1 MSVKTHFHEAPI
13 SSCVWLRMGGN
24 QRNTQSSADPKIVVL
39 SSPSGHL
46 GSSRPRV
53 VFASLPS
60 THSPGSNPRV
70 LKRRTNSE
78 ASRAVRSEP
87 TSDVVDL
94 IPTAVNNQTCKY
106 RVVLH
111 AANGTGRTTPGGHAR
126 ACLTLPLLHRA
137 SSLIQ
142 QSSEPP
148 VGWRKHM
155 TSSDSHSETYTACGA
170 NVVHRVQKYCGRL
183 RSVACDE

>member
-1 MSVKTHFHEAPI
+1 MLRLISMRLQFHLVFG
-13 SSCVWLRMGGN
+13 SN
-24 QRNTQSSADPKIVVL
+24 QRNTQSSADPKIVL
-39 SSPSGHL
+39 SSTSGHP

-60 THSPGSNPRV
+60 THSSGSNPRV
-70 LKRRTNSE
+70 LKRRTSSE

-87 TSDVVDL
+87 TSDVVDFT
-94 IPTAVNNQTCKY
+94 PTAVNNQTCKY

-183 RSVACDE
+183 R